1 MTNTYK
7 WTYFFLGITTYVH
20 IVYSSEI
27 INILEFY
34 ILLGMLLTLYLRKT
48 NDFFREKTKI

>member
-27 INILEFY
+27 INILEFH
-34 ILLGMLLTLYLRKT
+34 IFLGMLLTLYLHKT
-48 NDFFREKTKI
+48 NDFLERKL